1 MASARG
7 VASTQE
13 VANSQGVVLGTL
25 TGTVAKSESGEGVA
39 NTAVAPSESGEGVGN
54 TAVAPSESAEVGTS
68 TKEDA
73 TKSPGVTTE
82 VANPGLGLTW
92 ESF

>member
-1 MASARG
+1 M
-7 VASTQE
+7 ASTQE

-25 TGTVAKSESGEGVA
+25 TGTVAESESAEGVA
-39 NTAVAPSESGEGVGN
+39 NTAVAPSDS
-54 TAVAPSESAEVGTS
+54 S

>member
-1 MASARG
+1 M
-7 VASTQE
+7 ASTQE

-25 TGTVAKSESGEGVA
+25 TGTVVESESAEGVA
-39 NTAVAPSESGEGVGN
+39 NTAVAPSDSK
-54 TAVAPSESAEVGTS
+54 ESAEVGTS